1 MATRKAVARQGSLRQ
16 KWMPKGASREAAGE
30 EESAETSTRHEGPF
44 YDRGALLAALQ
55 AYPGGGEEQ
64 KLPITVM
71 ERPAEEEEEEEEPAR
86 ISREALREA
95 ARAKKLAKRSS
106 TTSLDGAGES
116 PAMAYD
122 PAAMAQFYGAMPQM
136 AYGMY
141 TTVMLRNIPNRYT
154 RDMLVERLQK
164 GYAASYDFVYLP
176 VDFNSEYNM
185 GYAFINFTEPAA
197 ASRFM
202 AEFHGAKTES
212 VLPGFSSPK
221 VCEVTYARVQGRDA
235 NLENLCSAKFVDK
248 LSERPAWQPLFIG
261 DDGQAIPFSKTAVMA
276 KRNKRGLG
284 GMMDGPAARPGVSLA
299 TAVPGATAETMMMLK
314 NIPQKLSRTAL
325 IEALDKRFKGAYSF
339 LYAPEDP
346 KRPGANRGHCFLN
359 LRTAE
364 KVREFTEA
372 FHKKSVKE
380 CFGVES
386 PHECEVVAARWES
399 IERSIERL
407 SKPQRKGKDD
417 GSAQQDSKEKGE
429 EKENGQEASTAANN
443 EEAGQAPEQKE
454 AAPREEGA
462 DRTAWHPV
470 LFSLEGDTEPFPMP
484 SAIGGGEAP
493 PTSKGGKGKGK
504 GKHAATAGY
513 GYPYD
518 YYAYDPH
525 YMAAYAAAYQQ
536 AAHAHAHAV
545 ATANAGQGSMLES
558 MAAAMKTMPS
568 RAKPLSEDAKRSVV
582 NQVEFYFSDD
592 NMCKDVYLR
601 RHMDAEGWISLDLI
615 SQFNKLKAYRTTV
628 LSIVEALQAST
639 KLEVDANSR
648 RVRLKDESLRSKWT
662 KASQELVEASS
673 PKAGTLA
680 ATAAA

>member
-1 MATRKAVARQGSLRQ
+1 
-16 KWMPKGASREAAGE
+16 
-30 EESAETSTRHEGPF
+30 
-44 YDRGALLAALQ
+44 
-55 AYPGGGEEQ
+55 
-64 KLPITVM
+64 
-71 ERPAEEEEEEEEPAR
+71 
-86 ISREALREA
+86 
-95 ARAKKLAKRSS
+95 
-106 TTSLDGAGES
+106 
-116 PAMAYD
+116 
-122 PAAMAQFYGAMPQM
+122 
-136 AYGMY
+136 
-141 TTVMLRNIPNRYT
+141 
-154 RDMLVERLQK
+154 
-164 GYAASYDFVYLP
+164 
-176 VDFNSEYNM
+176 M

-235 NLENLCSAKFVDK
+235 ILENLCSAKFVDK

-261 DDGQAIPFSKTAVMA
+261 DDGHAIPFSKTAGMA

-314 NIPQKLSRTAL
+314 NIPQELSRTAL

-346 KRPGANRGHCFLN
+346 KRPGANRGHCCLN

-372 FHKKSVKE
+372 FHKESVKE

-407 SKPQRKGKDD
+407 SKAKGKGKDD
-417 GSAQQDSKEKGE
+417 GSAQQDSKEKDE
-429 EKENGQEASTAANN
+429 EKENGQEASTAADN

-454 AAPREEGA
+454 AAPR
-462 DRTAWHPV
+462 DRTFRGTRCSSHWRAIRSRFQCPPPSEAARRPQHPRGARARARASTW
-470 LFSLEGDTEPFPMP
+470 LWRGTATRTTTTPTTPTTWPHTRRPTSRQRMLMPMP
-484 SAIGGGEAP
+484 WRPRTPGRGVCWKVWRP
-493 PTSKGGKGKGK
+493 
-504 GKHAATAGY
+504 
-513 GYPYD
+513 
-518 YYAYDPH
+518 
-525 YMAAYAAAYQQ
+525 
-536 AAHAHAHAV
+536 
-545 ATANAGQGSMLES
+545 
-558 MAAAMKTMPS
+558 AMKTMPS
-568 RAKPLSEDAKRSVV
+568 RAKPLSEDAKRSVL

-601 RHMDAEGWISLDLI
+601 RHMDGEGWISLDLI

-662 KASQELVEASS
+662 KASHELVEASS
-673 PKAGTLA
+673 PKACTLA